1 MALDVYKDWLGIPD
15 GDRPPHLYELLRLVQ
30 FEDDEEKIR
39 AHYKKLNSHV
49 RKYASGKYSLESQ
62 ELLNE
67 LAKAMLCLTD
77 PDRKREYDESQGREF
92 DDEQGTGNQSVGEIL
107 VELGHIDKAQAAELV
122 EFAEQRGLSVRDAA
136 VQMRLTDAETATQAL
151 ARSQGVPY
159 IDLEDTFPDDH
170 ILEQMPQQVAK
181 RNTILPL
188 FIDDDVLLVAC
199 AEQPTHELEDE
210 LRMRYQVPSRWVLAT
225 PRSISEGIANFYAAA
240 ANRNEE
246 SEGDQEE
253 TSTAGDR
260 SAKKSA
266 KVSKPAKKVEIP
278 KPVRKRGNQFSPEE
292 LKEKKQM
299 AFIFSGWAF
308 CGALLIDQFVLK
320 NYVFSQTW
328 PWHFMLTTLS
338 VPLIAFYL
346 LSGMWKQ

>member
-1 MALDVYKDWLGIPD
+1 VALDVYKDWLGIPE
-15 GDRPPHLYELLRLVQ
+15 GDRPPHHYDLLRLVQ

-49 RKYASGKYSLESQ
+49 RKYAGGKYSLESQ
-62 ELLNE
+62 DLLNE

-77 PDRKREYDESQGREF
+77 LERKKEYDESQGREF
-92 DDEQGTGNQSVGEIL
+92 DDEEGTGNRSVGEIL
-107 VELGHIDKAQAAELV
+107 VELGHIDKAQAGELA
-122 EFAEQRGLSVRDAA
+122 EFAEKRGLSIRDAA
-136 VQMRLTDAETATQAL
+136 VQMRLTDADTATQAL
-151 ARSQGVPY
+151 ARSQGMPY

-225 PRSISEGIANFYAAA
+225 PRSISQGIADFYAAA
-240 ANRNEE
+240 ENRNAE
-246 SEGDQEE
+246 SEPEE
-253 TSTAGDR
+253 TASDGNSSTR
-260 SAKKSA
+260 KSA
-266 KVSKPAKKVEIP
+266 KSSKPAKKVEEP
-278 KPVRKRGNQFSPEE
+278 KPAKNRRNEISPEV

-299 AFIFSGWAF
+299 AFIFCGWAF
-308 CGALLIDQFVLK
+308 CGSYLIDQFILK
-320 NYVFSQTW
+320 SYVFPQAW
-328 PWHFMLTTLS
+328 PWHYMLTTLS
-338 VPLIAFYL
+338 VPMIAFYL
-346 LSGMWKQ
+346 LSGMWKK

>member
-1 MALDVYKDWLGIPD
+1 VALDVYKDWLGIPE
-15 GDRPPHLYELLRLVQ
+15 GDRPPHHYDLLRLVQ

-49 RKYASGKYSLESQ
+49 RKYASGKYSMESQ

-77 PDRKREYDESQGREF
+77 PERKREYDESLGREF
-92 DDEQGTGNQSVGEIL
+92 DDEQGAGAQSVEEIL
-107 VELGHIDKAQAAELV
+107 VELGHIDKSQAAELV
-122 EFAEQRGLSVRDAA
+122 EFAEKRGLSIRDAV

-159 IDLEDTFPDDH
+159 IDLEETFPDDH

-199 AEQPTHELEDE
+199 ADQPTHELEDE

-225 PRSISEGIANFYAAA
+225 PRSISQGIANYYAAA
-240 ANRNEE
+240 ASRSEESDQEAASTTADSSGKKSSKKVKPEKKAVKPKPSRGRNEL
-246 SEGDQEE
+246 
-253 TSTAGDR
+253 
-260 SAKKSA
+260 
-266 KVSKPAKKVEIP
+266 P
-278 KPVRKRGNQFSPEE
+278 PEA
-292 LKEKKQM
+292 LKEKKQL
-299 AFIFSGWAF
+299 AFIVCGWAF
-308 CGALLIDQFVLK
+308 CGSIIVDQFLLK
-320 NYVFSQTW
+320 SYVFPQSW
-328 PWHFMLTTLS
+328 PWHFMLTTIS
-338 VPLIAFYL
+338 VPFIAFYL
-346 LSGMWKQ
+346 MSGMWKK